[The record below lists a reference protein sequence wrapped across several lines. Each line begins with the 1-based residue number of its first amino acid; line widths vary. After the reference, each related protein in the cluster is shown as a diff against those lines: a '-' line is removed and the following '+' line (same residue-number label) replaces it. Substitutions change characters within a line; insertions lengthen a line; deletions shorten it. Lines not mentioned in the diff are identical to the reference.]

1 MRELDTS
8 TLIEAGHFN
17 KPHGIKGE
25 ISATLTI
32 DGIDL
37 ADVEALFVE
46 MDGITVPFFIDGL
59 RPRSAD
65 TWLLKIDGIDTE
77 EKARGFAGKTFSLL
91 PGDVPDADAFDPD
104 ADGFYASDLI
114 GFAMT
119 DSEAGDLG
127 TVEDVNDTTANV
139 LFVVRRPDGQELLV
153 PVADEFIDSIDPD
166 SRIIYTTLPESLVHL
181 NSKK

>member
-25 ISATLTI
+25 ISATVTI
-32 DGIDL
+32 DDVDL
-37 ADVEALFVE
+37 ADVETLFVE
-46 MDGITVPFFIDGL
+46 MDGILVPFFIDEL
-59 RPRSAD
+59 RPRTAD
-65 TWLLKIDGIDTE
+65 TWLVKIDGIDSE
-77 EKARGFAGKTFSLL
+77 QKARQFAGRPFSLL
-91 PGDVPDADAFDPD
+91 PDDVPQADPFDPE

-119 DSEAGDLG
+119 DSEAGPLG
-127 TVEDVNDTTANV
+127 VVEDVNDSTANV

-153 PVADEFIDSIDPD
+153 PVADEFIDGIDTD
-166 SRIIYTTLPESLVHL
+166 TRTIHTSLPESLVHL
-181 NSKK
+181 NSK